1 MDENIEFSPI
11 EKMLFARAAEKRM
24 PIYAGFEL
32 TPYCNLACRMCYV
45 KETAP
50 GLPVLDGDAWLD
62 IGRQAAEAGT
72 LVVQLTGG
80 EPMLHP
86 DFRKIYTGLR
96 NMGMVV
102 TMNTNGTLIDEDMA
116 DFLAANMPRRVNVSL
131 YGPNREVYQ
140 HLCGVPDAFDK
151 TIRAIELMKER
162 NIPVKIN
169 LTPNTINFDYLDELF
184 EICRKYELYVDMTVY
199 MFEPIRKSC
208 RDKQGYRLD
217 AQRMAIALEKLD
229 RYRMDEN
236 NMIARAIFAYRALEA
251 YDPAS
256 MTDELIPL
264 TCRAATSSTW
274 VCWDGK
280 MNGCVNMTQP
290 RADIGELGFGGAWK
304 KVKAYGET
312 IRVPAKCTQCSL
324 RIFCQNCGAIGFH
337 ENGTFEKAPQ
347 IMCDAAEAYAKNL
360 TRNVVKRKK
369 RRRPSDENP
378 KES

>member
-1 MDENIEFSPI
+1 M
-11 EKMLFARAAEKRM
+11 
-24 PIYAGFEL
+24 
-32 TPYCNLACRMCYV
+32 
-45 KETAP
+45 
-50 GLPVLDGDAWLD
+50 
-62 IGRQAAEAGT
+62 
-72 LVVQLTGG
+72 
-80 EPMLHP
+80 
-86 DFRKIYTGLR
+86 
-96 NMGMVV
+96 
-102 TMNTNGTLIDEDMA
+102 
-116 DFLAANMPRRVNVSL
+116 
-131 YGPNREVYQ
+131 
-140 HLCGVPDAFDK
+140 
-151 TIRAIELMKER
+151 
-162 NIPVKIN
+162 
-169 LTPNTINFDYLDELF
+169 
-184 EICRKYELYVDMTVY
+184 
-199 MFEPIRKSC
+199 
-208 RDKQGYRLD
+208 D